1 MTLTERKTNPKI
13 TAMFVETLTQ
23 PEMEKVSG
31 GGYGAVVDFLW
42 KKVKCEFGS
51 HEMYDAGL
59 EYQTMYFNLLCART
73 VRRCCWCNYE
83 EVGEWHAVVQRKH

>member
-1 MTLTERKTNPKI
+1 MTLTERKTNPEV

-31 GGYGAVVDFLW
+31 GGFSDVVNIMW
-42 KKVKCEFGS
+42 NQAKCEFGF
-51 HEMYDAGL
+51 HNMYDAGL

-73 VRRCCWCNYE
+73 VRRCCRCNYE